1 MPYKD
6 PKCPAAIASGKRRT
20 EKYRNKHPEKIKE
33 QKIKYAKT
41 EKYQEWKSEYFKR
54 DYVIKYN
61 SIKNWKYIGVI
72 HHDYD
77 ELYELYISLDYC
89 MNCNKEFDKII
100 NKHLDHNHITGEVRG
115 ILCRSCNIK
124 DVFKNL

>member
-6 PKCPAAIASGKRRT
+6 PKSPAAIASNKRRRA
-20 EKYRNKHPEKIKE
+20 KYQLEHPEKIKE
-33 QKIKYAKT
+33 QKERYLNS
-41 EKYQEWKSEYFKR
+41 EKYKKWRCEYQKR
-54 DYVIKYN
+54 DYVKKYN
-61 SIKNWKYIGVI
+61 TIKNWKTMGII

-89 MNCNKEFDKII
+89 MNCNRDFDKSI

-115 ILCRSCNIK
+115 ILCRGCNIQ
-124 DVFKNL
+124 DRLKNQ